1 LLVLQLARGS
11 FQHIKMGTF
20 TKVFTGDCPRRHSYQ
35 LLPTDETACDSD
47 SSTAQ
52 PTSVAD
58 VRPSTDGKEG
68 KELPVYYQ
76 AGDNVERETFHGL
89 VLPTE
94 EEKSTL
100 RRVAGKMPA
109 SCYYLCAVEFAE
121 RASYYG
127 CNQVYKNFIRG
138 PLPPDGNGA
147 GASAPGS
154 QYPAGALG
162 RGSVTATAM
171 TEAFKFLAYALPV
184 YFGWLADTKYGRFK
198 MICWGVA
205 VCGVAHIIM
214 IISSLPVVLA
224 SGNAIGPFALSLY
237 MLSIG
242 AAQFKPNISPTVMD
256 QSPHKVPHV
265 ITDKNGEKV
274 IVDPEE
280 SVNSVMLWFYLLIN
294 VGACFGIPTT
304 YLAKIVGYWAAYLIP
319 TILYFML
326 PPLLW
331 YLNPRL
337 VKQPPGG
344 SDLGN
349 VFRVLGDCFRH
360 GGIRSVGRHGFWEA
374 GKPSIRIAG
383 GSTKAY
389 GYDDQFVDD
398 VRRTFQAC
406 GIFLFTPIFFINDG
420 GLGAAA
426 NALTAGMQT
435 NGLPNDLLDNLNS
448 VSIVIMV
455 PIMNHVI
462 YPLLRKWGIRWGA
475 ISRMTFGFAL
485 CTIGSMGFP
494 ILQHYVYKSSPC
506 GTNATTCAEIL
517 PEGENT
523 LSDVSY
529 SLYAIP
535 IVLTAISEIFVN
547 VTAYGIAYSRSPK
560 NMKGLVSS
568 INLFMTAIAAAIGLA
583 TAPAIQDPY
592 LVWAFAGPTIVG
604 GVSTVVFWFL
614 FKHLDKEEFIINTDF
629 SDMMRDTD
637 RESDEEQVGAVSG
650 KGGLLTG
657 AEPKSEKT
665 A

>member
-1 LLVLQLARGS
+1 
-11 FQHIKMGTF
+11 MDT
-20 TKVFTGDCPRRHSYQ
+20 
-35 LLPTDETACDSD
+35 
-47 SSTAQ
+47 STAIRN
-52 PTSVAD
+52 SIGD
-58 VRPSTDGKEG
+58 VHSTEP
-68 KELPVYYQ
+68 KELPIYN
-76 AGDNVERETFHGL
+76 ASKEEVERETFHGL

-94 EEKSTL
+94 EEKATL
-100 RRVAGKMPA
+100 RRVAGSMPA
-109 SCYYLCAVEFAE
+109 SCYWLCAVEFAE

-127 CNQVYKNFIRG
+127 CNQVYKNFIRA

-154 QYPAGALG
+154 QYTAGALG

-171 TEAFKFLAYALPV
+171 TEAFKFLAYALPI

-205 VCGVAHIIM
+205 ICGVAHVIM
-214 IISSLPVVLA
+214 IISALPPVLA

-242 AAQFKPNISPTVMD
+242 AAQFKPNISPTLMD

-280 SVNSVMLWFYLLIN
+280 SISGVMLWFYLLIN
-294 VGACFGIPTT
+294 VGACFGIATT
-304 YLAKIVGYWAAYLIP
+304 YLAKIVGYWAAYLVP

-349 VFRVLGDCFRH
+349 VFRVLGDCLHH
-360 GGIRSVGRHGFWEA
+360 GGVTSIGRKGFWEA
-374 GKPSIRIAG
+374 GKPSVRHAA
-383 GSTKAY
+383 GSTKEY
-389 GYDDQFVDD
+389 GYDDQFVED

-406 GIFLFTPIFFINDG
+406 GIFLFQPIFHINDG

-448 VSIVIMV
+448 VSIVVMV
-455 PIMNHVI
+455 PVMNHIV
-462 YPLLRKWGIRWGA
+462 YPLLRRWGIRFGS

-485 CTIGSMGFP
+485 CTFGSIGFSV
-494 ILQHYVYKSSPC
+494 LQYYVYQTSPC
-506 GTNATTCAEIL
+506 GYDATTCAEIV
-517 PEGENT
+517 PEGENS
-523 LSDVSY
+523 LSSVSY
-529 SLYAIP
+529 SWYAIP
-535 IVLTAISEIFVN
+535 IIITAIAEIFVN

-560 NMKGLVSS
+560 NMKGLVAS
-568 INLFMTAIAAAIGLA
+568 INLFMTAISAAIGLA
-583 TAPAIQDPY
+583 TAPAIRDPY
-592 LVWAFAGPTIVG
+592 LIWAFAGPTICG
-604 GVSTVVFWFL
+604 GVLTVIFWFT
-614 FKHLDKEEFIINTDF
+614 FKHINEEEFVINTDF
-629 SDMMRDTD
+629 SDMKRDSD
-637 RESDEEQVGAVSG
+637 RESEDEQVGKVTG
-650 KGGLLTG
+650 VKEPVVEETTKGD
-657 AEPKSEKT
+657 KKI
-665 A
+665 